1 VAGIHDYWLFV
12 LSAVLLNIAPG
23 QDTLYIL
30 GRSIGQ
36 GRRVGIASALGVSA
50 GTVVHTFAAA
60 LGLSAIV
67 AASATAFL
75 VIKLLGAAYLV
86 YLGVR
91 AIVAPSTVL
100 SLDTARTGD
109 ARAAFRQGLVTNVL
123 NPKVGLFFLAFLP
136 QFVAADAAHATFGF
150 LLLGHTFVATGT
162 VWVLVLALAAASVRR
177 IFERRRA
184 AQAWLSR
191 AMGGAFVYL
200 GVRLALSER

>member
-1 VAGIHDYWLFV
+1 VAGFLDYWLFV

-109 ARAAFRQGLVTNVL
+109 ARAAFRQGLVTNEL

-136 QFVAADAAHATFGF
+136 QFVAADAALETFGV
-150 LLLGHTFVATGT
+150 LLQRLTFVATGT

-184 AQAWLSR
+184 EQAWLSR